1 MLGTFEIGALSRALI
16 CLCITAQ
23 TAWLCA
29 VIACSL
35 LACRVLTCFTSA
47 FAAITAVAVTRAA
60 FAAFTVFGGATAL
73 CGRVGLC

>member
-23 TAWLCA
+23 TAWLSA

-35 LACRVLTCFTSA
+35 FACCVLTCLGSA
-47 FAAITAVAVTRAA
+47 LAAVTAVAVTRAT
-60 FAAFTVFGGATAL
+60 FTAFTVFS
-73 CGRVGLC
+73 